1 MICKKIRQCLALSV
15 LFALVSCQSDSNL
28 KEKITKIIEENPEV
42 VTKSIEKNP
51 VKFVEAFQK
60 AVKDAQSEMAS
71 KRDDEEKKELEKLYD
86 APLSPKIRD
95 DESIRGTKG
104 APIVLVEYS
113 DFQCPFC
120 VRGFET
126 VTALLDEYKG
136 KVQFIY
142 KHLPLSFHQQAKLAA
157 QYYEAVRLQNADK
170 AFKFHDELFK
180 QQTKIQKGEAFF
192 KEVAKSVGADMGKL
206 AKDVNSEAVIGRV
219 DEDMAEAAEFGM
231 QGTPGF
237 LINGIPVKG
246 AYPKAHFDGIIAEL
260 QKRGKLKL

>member
-1 MICKKIRQCLALSV
+1 MNCKTISQ
-15 LFALVSCQSDSNL
+15 FAVFTLLVTLVSCQSDSNL

-60 AVKDAQSEMAS
+60 AVKDAQTEMAS
-71 KRDDEEKKELEKLYD
+71 KRDEEEKKELEKLYD
-86 APLSPKIRD
+86 APLNPKIRD
-95 DESIRGTKG
+95 DEAIRGTKG

-126 VTALLDEYKG
+126 VSALLEEYKG

-157 QYYEAVRLQNADK
+157 QYYEAIRLQSHDK

-180 QQTKIQKGEAFF
+180 QQTKIQKGDAFL
-192 KEVAKSVGADMGKL
+192 KEVAKGVGADMAKL
-206 AKDVNSEAVIGRV
+206 AKDVNSEAVIARV
-219 DEDMAEAAEFGM
+219 DEDMNEAAEFGM

-237 LINGIPVKG
+237 LVNGIPVKG

>member
-1 MICKKIRQCLALSV
+1 MICKKFSQFATLSV

-71 KRDDEEKKELEKLYD
+71 KRDDEEKKEMEKLYD
-86 APLSPKIRD
+86 QPLTPKIRA
-95 DESIRGTKG
+95 DETIRGTKG

-126 VTALLDEYKG
+126 VNSLLEQYKG
-136 KVQFIY
+136 KIQFIY

-157 QYYEAVRLQNADK
+157 QYYEGIRLQNADK
-170 AFKFHDELFK
+170 AFKFHDEVFK
-180 QQTKIQKGEAFF
+180 NQSKLQKGESFL
-192 KEVAKSVGADMGKL
+192 KEIAKNVGADMGKL
-206 AKDVNSEAVIGRV
+206 AKEVNSQAVLDRIE
-219 DEDMAEAAEFGM
+219 EDMTEAGEFGM

-237 LINGIPVKG
+237 LLNGIPVKG
-246 AYPKAHFDGIIAEL
+246 AYPKTHFDGIIAEL